1 VDSVRRLA
9 AIMFTDTVGYTASSQ
24 ANEGRTLDLLRQQE
38 ELVRPL
44 FGVHH
49 GREIKSTGDGFMVEF
64 DSALKATQCAV
75 NIQRRIFERNAE
87 GGLAPIQIRIGVH
100 LGDVVERGTDIVGD
114 AVNIAARIEPIA
126 EPGGICVSGAVYE
139 QIRNK
144 IPDKLEKLPPTS
156 LKGLELPID
165 IYRVVL
171 PWNLREPA
179 NEPSAPTS
187 LDKSRIAVLPFVNI
201 SSDPG
206 DDFFV
211 DGLTE
216 ELIANLALVKG
227 LKVIAR
233 TSVMNYKKKEKNIS
247 QIGKELGVGT
257 IVEGSVRKAANR
269 IRVTVQVI
277 DVATEEHLWA
287 SSYNDSLD
295 DVFAVQSDIATKVTA
310 SLPSNLANAN
320 AAAPVLEKSQ
330 DISAYMLFLQGQALV
345 WHPESEH
352 IQQALRCFQQA
363 VERDPTFARAHAGV
377 AQAYIRL
384 GEQGALSWS
393 ESIELGRAAA
403 ERALSISPNLA
414 EAHSLLARFCFMSD
428 DLVPGAE
435 ERSRRALELNP
446 NLAEAHVTRGAT
458 LGFLGD
464 LPAYV
469 SHMETAYRL
478 DPLSPNTIGRL
489 GRAYFHAGRMVEARD
504 HWNKTVGRDPYD
516 AHRGTSELFI
526 AEGNLAQASSSVR
539 EMEVIG
545 PTNTA
550 TYFMKGYLAALQG
563 DRATALEMVSKLDPA
578 NTMGTTNANFA
589 GYIYLGLGDT
599 DRFFDYLD
607 AAAQGHVLQ
616 IVELRY
622 HPIFAGV
629 RQDPRFEHT
638 FGKVNLK
645 LQPAT

>member
-100 LGDVVERGTDIVGD
+100 LGDVVERGSDIVGD

-144 IPDKLEKLPPTS
+144 IPDKLEKLAPTA
-156 LKGLELPID
+156 LKGLELPMD

-171 PWNLREPA
+171 PWNGREAP
-179 NEPSAPTS
+179 NEASSPTA

-277 DVATEEHLWA
+277 DVATEEHLWT

-295 DVFAVQSDIATKVTA
+295 DVFAVQSDIAAKVTA
-310 SLPSNLANAN
+310 SLPSNLSTSNAP
-320 AAAPVLEKSQ
+320 APVLEKSQ
-330 DISAYMLFLQGQALV
+330 DISAYLLFLQGQALV

-363 VERDPTFARAHAGV
+363 VERDSTFSRAHAGV

-403 ERALSISPNLA
+403 ERALTISPNLA

-469 SHMETAYRL
+469 SHMEIAYRL

-489 GRAYFHAGRMVEARD
+489 GRAYFHAGRMAEARA

-516 AHRGTSELFI
+516 AHRGISELFI
-526 AEGNLAQASSSVR
+526 VEGNLAQASASVR
-539 EMEVIG
+539 EMEVLG
-545 PTNTA
+545 PTNTT

-563 DRATALEMVSKLDPA
+563 DRTTALEMVSKLDPA
-578 NTMGTTNANFA
+578 HTMGTTNANFA
-589 GYIYLGLGDT
+589 GYIYLGLGDA

-629 RQDPRFEHT
+629 RQDPRFERT
-638 FGKVNLK
+638 FGKVGLK
-645 LQPAT
+645 LQPTT